1 MVILLFSFALVFL
14 VLAGLFIAIVRIRGN
29 EDETLGFNE
38 AFWQS
43 LMRAMD
49 PGAIGGDVGWPLRL
63 TSLVVTI
70 MGIFVISALIG
81 ILASGLDT
89 RLAALQ
95 RGRGK
100 IAVANHTLILG
111 WSPKVMTLL
120 AQLAIAKLDEHKP
133 TVVILADRDKIEMD
147 DIISSRLDAESRKHL
162 TVVTRSGQPQELA
175 DLELVNPDLASA
187 IIVVSDD
194 ESAND
199 AGVIKTALALV
210 SHERIDSGIPVIAE
224 VNSTAR
230 AQALRSV
237 AGARVAVVQPGEIIS
252 RAAAQSSRET
262 GLSLVLQELF
272 DFGGSEIYFADL
284 PQARGQSFGEVLNGL
299 EASCVIG
306 LVDTDGEVLVNPPMD
321 TTIGP
326 GDRLIV
332 IAEDNSTIAW
342 SGPRPARVN
351 TPAIARKAS
360 DTRAPEALMIIGWNE
375 YGADVVGHLDDFVS
389 PGSEITIVVDKA
401 LTPSEEVRTPQDLR
415 NLTAS
420 VRELPDVVDPIGTV
434 IRQTPCDH
442 FLILCY
448 RDAGVSPEE
457 AESRVLTTFLEVRNT
472 LACLHR
478 QANVTAELLDERD
491 VALIPSASAAEFMVS
506 EKLASLMMA
515 QLSQNIGLHPV
526 FTELLDADGSEV
538 YCKPVEAYCQ
548 PGEPTTFADL
558 VETAKAYSEV
568 AIGWR
573 IDAQQS
579 DAASGFGVRVNP
591 PKSEAVTFAA
601 GDQLV
606 VIAEDDA

>member
-272 DFGGSEIYFADL
+272 DFGGSEIYFAEL
-284 PQARGQSFGEVLNGL
+284 PEALGMAFGEVLNCI
-299 EASCVIG
+299 EESCVIG
-306 LVDTDGEVLVNPPMD
+306 LVDTDGEVMVNPPLD
-321 TTIGP
+321 ATVGP

-342 SGPRPARVN
+342 TGPRPARVN
-351 TPAIARKAS
+351 TPAHARTAS
-360 DTRAPEALMIIGWNE
+360 HTRAPEALMIIGWNE
-375 YGADVVGHLDDFVS
+375 YGADIVGHLDDFVS
-389 PGSEITIVVDKA
+389 PDSHLTIVVDNDLVA
-401 LTPSEEVRTPQDLR
+401 GHDVRPPDDLH
-415 NLTAS
+415 NLTVA
-420 VRELPDVVDPIGTV
+420 VRELEDTSDPVGGV
-434 IRQTPCDH
+434 LRETPCDH
-442 FLILCY
+442 ILILCY
-448 RDAGVSPEE
+448 RDAGVSPDE

-472 LACLHR
+472 LRTLHR
-478 QANVTAELLDERD
+478 QSNVTAELLDERD
-491 VALIPSASAAEFMVS
+491 VALIPSASAAEFMIS

-591 PKSEAVTFAA
+591 PKSEVVTFAA

>member
-284 PQARGQSFGEVLNGL
+284 PQAWGQSFGEVLNGL